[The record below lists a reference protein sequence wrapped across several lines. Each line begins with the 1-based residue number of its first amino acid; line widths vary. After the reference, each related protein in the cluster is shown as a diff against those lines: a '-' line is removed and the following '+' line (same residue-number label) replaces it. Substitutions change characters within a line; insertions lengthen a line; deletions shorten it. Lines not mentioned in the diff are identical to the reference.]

1 MDANS
6 NADQGVVSAD
16 ADEESYSACNPSS
29 STSQQ
34 SNSSNE
40 SLGDSEGFDV
50 SDDSTFSSSSGT
62 SNSSS
67 ERKKK
72 VSRSDDKKKK
82 PFKEKRRDER
92 HISSLEVPKLTGV
105 DDYEL
110 WRTMTELKLKVQ
122 KLWPIVTE
130 KVLFKDFW
138 NSSRKCR
145 WETQWLKAQE
155 SIARS
160 LGPRLAGRYRRP
172 LVNCNAAVL
181 FQEIEKKYN
190 AGSAEKNDLMIKSEM
205 VSRKL
210 VQGERVDTYIDAV
223 MRLQEDLVTLGFPLE
238 DPELARL
245 LLTMLWK
252 CSPTSAIN

>member
-1 MDANS
+1 MSKRKIMSPNRSLPRLRGSTGRMDANS

-138 NSSRKCR
+138 NSS
-145 WETQWLKAQE
+145 Q
-155 SIARS
+155 
-160 LGPRLAGRYRRP
+160 
-172 LVNCNAAVL
+172 
-181 FQEIEKKYN
+181 IEKKYN

-205 VSRKL
+205 VSRNAVCAPIVTSSGTGTGNAHEVISNLTSAAVAKIAC
-210 VQGERVDTYIDAV
+210 VMAV
-223 MRLQEDLVTLGFPLE
+223 MAIGRLVVKEE
-238 DPELARL
+238 AERL
-245 LLTMLWK
+245 
-252 CSPTSAIN
+252 IVEVRRR